1 MELCVGVRK
10 QQRQFRGCRGRG
22 YHRILENMET
32 TVAETAIPLLY
43 VAFVTSPSK
52 FLLLSTASNPRG
64 TLTPKDQLAFTSLCE
79 RKQTM
84 EKVFKQPKRYG
95 SLPFTLILG
104 HFSNTTLS
112 LQPYHFDYAQYR
124 PRFLLKKIATSTYL
138 HTNWCLETLPPFR
151 YL

>member
-1 MELCVGVRK
+1 MSRLGSNRGSLEAREAGNATESLRTWRLHWLR
-10 QQRQFRGCRGRG
+10 QQSLYCR
-22 YHRILENMET
+22 
-32 TVAETAIPLLY
+32 

-52 FLLLSTASNPRG
+52 FLLLPTAQRDS
-64 TLTPKDQLAFTSLCE
+64 DSE
-79 RKQTM
+79 RAASIHISVGKKLTM
-84 EKVFKQPKRYG
+84 EKVLKQTKRYG
-95 SLPFTLILG
+95 SLPFTLMLG

-124 PRFLLKKIATSTYL
+124 PRFPLKKIATSTYL